1 MKWIVDRIE
10 GDCAVVELENGKTAD
25 IPLISL
31 PEDIKE
37 GAVINVSV
45 DKAETDKRK
54 ENIDSLA
61 KRLFRE

>member
-1 MKWIVDRIE
+1 MKWIVDRID
-10 GDCAVVELENGKTAD
+10 GDYAVVELENGKAVD

-37 GAVINVSV
+37 GAVINVSA

>member
-10 GDCAVVELENGKTAD
+10 GDYAVVELENGKAVD

-37 GAVINVSV
+37 GAVIDVSA
-45 DKAETDKRK
+45 DKAETEKRK

-61 KRLFRE
+61 KKLFK

>member
-10 GDCAVVELENGKTAD
+10 GDYAVVELENGKAVD

-31 PEDIKE
+31 PESIKE
-37 GAVINVSV
+37 GTVISVSA
-45 DKAETDKRK
+45 DKSETEKRK

-61 KRLFRE
+61 KKLFRE

>member
-10 GDCAVVELENGKTAD
+10 GDYAIVELENGKAVD

-45 DKAETDKRK
+45 DKAETEKRK
-54 ENIDSLA
+54 EIIDSLA

>member
-10 GDCAVVELENGKTAD
+10 GDYAVVELENGKAVD

-37 GAVINVSV
+37 GAVINVSA

-61 KRLFRE
+61 KKLFRE

>member
-10 GDCAVVELENGKTAD
+10 GDYAVVELENGKSAD

-31 PEDIKE
+31 PENIKE
-37 GAVINVSV
+37 GAVINVSA
-45 DKAETDKRK
+45 DKAEADKRK

-61 KRLFRE
+61 KKLFK